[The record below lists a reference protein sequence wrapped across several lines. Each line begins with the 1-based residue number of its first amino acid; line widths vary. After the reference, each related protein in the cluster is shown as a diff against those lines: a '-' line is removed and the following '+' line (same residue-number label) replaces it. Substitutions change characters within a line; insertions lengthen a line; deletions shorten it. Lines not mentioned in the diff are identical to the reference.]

1 MTTLDELLDTTL
13 PLNRKERY
21 FTGTV
26 LPALLCADSM
36 KHLARLGRPDLLD
49 LGQLQVRADP
59 TDCNV
64 LFFTEYSL
72 IESAVGD
79 AAGRFPGMAALA
91 KDTPDVV
98 ILITEPEPVLIA
110 LEAKMY
116 DRPSRPELVKQLAAQ
131 KFQLDQLCAH
141 LATHLKVEKVALAHW
156 ALLPAKLADAMP
168 NLGTPVVTW
177 EQIRDAYGD
186 VDQHYFHGVLT
197 TALKRYDELVSKWAG
212 YQQGDLAGAKLV
224 GRALAGDATWPYM
237 GAQGGLAG
245 KRVAGAIA
253 EGTWATTVYQCR
265 HDPLPDKTNWFTV
278 GKFIQAL
285 RNADVDVDSLAPKP
299 NDQVPSTADL

>member
-1 MTTLDELLDTTL
+1 MATLDELLDTTL

-49 LGQLQVRADP
+49 LGELQVRADP
-59 TDCNV
+59 KDCTV

-72 IESAVGD
+72 IESAIGD
-79 AAGRFPGMAALA
+79 VASRFPGMAALA

-98 ILITEPEPVLIA
+98 ILITEPAPVLIA

-116 DRPSRPELVKQLAAQ
+116 DRPSRPDLVKQLAAQ
-131 KFQLDQLCAH
+131 KSQLDQLCTH
-141 LATHLKVEKVALAHW
+141 LASHLKVEKVTLAHW

-168 NLGTPVVTW
+168 GLGTPVVTW
-177 EQIRDAYGD
+177 EQLRDAYDD
-186 VDQHYFHGVLT
+186 VDQRYFHGVLT
-197 TALKRYDELVSKWAG
+197 TALERYDDLVSKWVG
-212 YQQGDLAGAKLV
+212 YQQGELAGAKLV
-224 GRALAGDATWPYM
+224 ERALAEDDTWPYM

-245 KRVAGAIA
+245 KRAAGAIA
-253 EGTWATTVYQCR
+253 QGSWATTVYQCR
-265 HDPLPDKTNWFTV
+265 HEPLPGNPNWFTV
-278 GKFIQAL
+278 AEFIQAL
-285 RNADVDVDSLAPKP
+285 RGADVDVDALAPDPDDKP
-299 NDQVPSTADL
+299 PNPTEA